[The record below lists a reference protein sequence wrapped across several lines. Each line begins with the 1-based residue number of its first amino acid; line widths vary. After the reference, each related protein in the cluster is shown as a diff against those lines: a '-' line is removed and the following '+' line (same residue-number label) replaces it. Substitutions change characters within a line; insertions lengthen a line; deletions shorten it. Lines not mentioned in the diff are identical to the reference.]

1 MSVRVRKANIENKL
15 KDTTKSAPLVGTP
28 KIKDKMKYTIA
39 VIPGDGI
46 GPEVTEQAKKA
57 LNAVADVYDHTFI
70 YKEASM
76 GACAIDATGNPL
88 PNETLKVCKKSDAI
102 LFGAIGHPKYDN
114 DPTAK
119 VRPEQGLLKLRKEL
133 GLFCNVRPVKAYQ
146 QLIENSPLKRE
157 IIEGTD
163 ISIYRELTGGI
174 YFGIKELSDDG
185 QIAFDGCSYTVTE
198 IERIAHLAF
207 KEAQSRR
214 KKLTL
219 VDKANVLETSR
230 LWRKTVTA
238 LATQYPDVALDFLF
252 VDNAAMQMI
261 LNPTQFDVIL
271 TENLFGDI
279 ISDEASV
286 IGGSIGLLASASV
299 GIENAL
305 FEPIHGSFPQATGKN
320 IANPLASI
328 LSAAMLL
335 HHLGLHKEAK
345 AIENA
350 VQKSL
355 SLEITTEDLNK
366 NQPFTTSKVGD
377 FIADYIENQDDSIL
391 NFKNIHMGQSTII

>member
-1 MSVRVRKANIENKL
+1 
-15 KDTTKSAPLVGTP
+15 
-28 KIKDKMKYTIA
+28 MKVTIA
-39 VIPGDGI
+39 VISGDGI
-46 GPEVTEQAKKA
+46 GPEVTTQARKA
-57 LNAVADVYDHTFI
+57 LNAIADVFDHTFLF
-70 YKEASM
+70 KEALM
-76 GACAIDATGNPL
+76 GACAIDKTGNPL
-88 PNETLKVCKKSDAI
+88 PDETVQLCRESDAV
-102 LFGAIGHPKYDN
+102 LFGAIGDPKYDN
-114 DPTAK
+114 DPSAK
-119 VRPEQGLLKLRKEL
+119 VRPEQGLLRLRKEL
-133 GLFCNVRPVKAYQ
+133 GLFCNVRPVKAYDT
-146 QLIENSPLKRE
+146 LIHNSPLKEDR
-157 IIEGTD
+157 IKGTD

-185 QIAFDGCSYTVTE
+185 QIAFDGCSYSVEE

-207 KEAQSRR
+207 QSAQVRR

-238 LATQYPDVALDFLF
+238 LASQYPDVKVDFLF
-252 VDNAAMQMI
+252 VDNAAMQLI
-261 LNPTQFDVIL
+261 LNPKQFDVIL

-299 GIENAL
+299 GKENAL
-305 FEPIHGSFPQATGKN
+305 FEPIHGSFPQAKGKD

-335 HHLGLHKEAK
+335 EHLGLHDEAN
-345 AIENA
+345 AIDKA

-355 SLEITTEDLNK
+355 ELGITTEDINSE
-366 NQPFTTSKVGD
+366 NPFSTSKVGD
-377 FIADYIENQDDSIL
+377 FIADYIYNQEDSDM
-391 NFKNIHMGQSTII
+391 NFQNIHMGQSTII

>member
-1 MSVRVRKANIENKL
+1 
-15 KDTTKSAPLVGTP
+15 
-28 KIKDKMKYTIA
+28 MKVNIA

-46 GPEVTEQAKKA
+46 GPEVTAQAKKA
-57 LNAVADVYDHTFI
+57 LNAVADVFDHTFL
-70 YKEASM
+70 YKEALM
-76 GACAIDATGNPL
+76 GSCAIDETGNPL
-88 PNETLKVCKKSDAI
+88 PNETVALCRKSDAV
-102 LFGAIGHPKYDN
+102 LFGAIGDPKYDN

-119 VRPEQGLLKLRKEL
+119 VRPEQGLLRLRKEL
-133 GLFCNVRPVKAYQ
+133 GLFCNVRPVKAYDK
-146 QLIENSPLKRE
+146 LIQNSPLKRE
-157 IIEGTD
+157 RIEGTD
-163 ISIYRELTGGI
+163 ISIFRELTGGI
-174 YFGIKELSDDG
+174 YFGIKEISEDG
-185 QIAFDGCSYTVTE
+185 KIAFDGCSYSVEE

-207 KEAQSRR
+207 QAAQTRR

-238 LATQYPDVALDFLF
+238 LADQYPDVALDFLF
-252 VDNAAMQMI
+252 VDNAAMQLI
-261 LNPTQFDVIL
+261 LNPKQFDVIL

-299 GIENAL
+299 GKENAL
-305 FEPIHGSFPQATGKN
+305 FEPIHGSFPQAKGKD

-335 HHLGLHKEAK
+335 EHLGLYEEAK
-345 AIENA
+345 TIDKA

-355 SLEITTEDLNK
+355 ELGVTTEDINPE
-366 NQPFTTSKVGD
+366 NPFSTSKVGD
-377 FIADYIENQDDSIL
+377 FISDYIQNQDDTDF
-391 NFKNIHMGQSTII
+391 NFQNVHMGQSTII

>member
-1 MSVRVRKANIENKL
+1 
-15 KDTTKSAPLVGTP
+15 
-28 KIKDKMKYTIA
+28 MKFNIA

-46 GPEVTEQAKKA
+46 GPEVIVQAKKA
-57 LNAVADVYDHTFI
+57 LDAVGEIFNHEFSYA
-70 YKEASM
+70 EALM
-76 GACAIDATGNPL
+76 GACAIDKTGNPL
-88 PNETLKVCKKSDAI
+88 PDATVKLCKESDAV
-102 LFGAIGHPKYDN
+102 LFGAIGDPKYDN

-119 VRPEQGLLKLRKEL
+119 VRPEQGLLKLRKDL
-133 GLFCNVRPVKAYQ
+133 GLFCNVRPVKAYEK
-146 QLIENSPLKRE
+146 LIANSPLKEE
-157 IIEGTD
+157 IIKGTD

-174 YFGIKELSDDG
+174 YFGTKELSEDG
-185 QIAFDGCSYTVTE
+185 KVASDGCTYSVEE

-207 KEAQSRR
+207 KAAQNRR

-238 LATQYPDVALDFLF
+238 MASQYADVKLEFLF
-252 VDNAAMQMI
+252 VDNAAMQLI
-261 LNPTQFDVIL
+261 LNPKQFDVIL

-299 GIENAL
+299 GDNAL
-305 FEPIHGSFPQATGKN
+305 FEPIHGSFPQAKGKD

-335 HHLGLHKEAK
+335 EHLGLHKEAK
-345 AIENA
+345 SIEDAVEKSLELGVSTEDINKENA
-350 VQKSL
+350 FS
-355 SLEITTEDLNK
+355 
-366 NQPFTTSKVGD
+366 TSKVGD
-377 FIADYIENQDDSIL
+377 FIASYILEPENVDL
-391 NFKNIHMGQSTII
+391 NLKNIQMGQSTII